1 MVENAKKRFILH
13 FTILPKT
20 ILDVPSARI
29 YSDSTKNASQTN
41 IVRTIEDNKISPD
54 FSIELKAI
62 YKRVD
67 ERKTKY
73 GELSND

>member
-1 MVENAKKRFILH
+1 MLRNVLFCTLPFCPKPSLTYPQHGYIL
-13 FTILPKT
+13 IP
-20 ILDVPSARI
+20 
-29 YSDSTKNASQTN
+29 KNASQTN

-62 YKRVD
+62 YKRVE
-67 ERKTKY
+67 ERNTKY